1 MQRPWVSS
9 PSYEE
14 AIAVIIRARKNR
26 GFSQDELAKRLGK
39 HQSFVAK
46 IETRQRRLDIVEFIV
61 VARALDID
69 PASLLNSIISEL
81 KTPIVF

>member
-1 MQRPWVSS
+1 
-9 PSYEE
+9 
-14 AIAVIIRARKNR
+14 
-26 GFSQDELAKRLGK
+26 LAKRLGK

-69 PASLLNSIISEL
+69 PASLLNSIIAEL
-81 KTPIVF
+81 KSPVVF